1 MNLLKELVTM
11 WTTIRGFSMAA
22 TWLEQYKKAQQAQ
35 STVAKSKALR
45 KKLKRDSEE
54 KVVEN

>member
-1 MNLLKELVTM
+1 M

-45 KKLKRDSEE
+45 KKLKRDSEK